1 MKKLVGMIL
10 VSILAVLL
18 GGTCLAAPA
27 FTDTPQSEATA
38 ATPDDPVN
46 LADDVPVYGYVGR
59 ANAGG
64 VDVDG
69 DGVIDIEVKS
79 SDILD
84 MTVPL
89 KIPLVAAPYGSA
101 AKIYAAPAVR
111 VYNNNEDTGTS
122 VKVSIVGFDARNG
135 THGITLAAGPSD
147 DNSIA
152 LQAIRPEGQRAPFD
166 FPDGAGYVC
175 NASEASPIVLGEVPG
190 LEDRCF
196 TYGSELPAGFLTQH
210 MGQKL
215 EYLNTFRFDKA

>member
-1 MKKLVGMIL
+1 MKKLVSIIL
-10 VSILAVLL
+10 VIILAIFP
-18 GGTCLAAPA
+18 GSMCLAAPA

-38 ATPDDPVN
+38 AAPDDPAN
-46 LADDVPVYGYVGR
+46 LTGDVPVYGYVGR
-59 ANAGG
+59 AKAGG

-89 KIPLVAAPYGSA
+89 KIPLVAAPYAGA

-122 VKVSIVGFDARNG
+122 VKVSIVGFDAQGG
-135 THGITLAAGPSD
+135 THGITLVAGAPD
-147 DNSIA
+147 ENSIA
-152 LQAIRPEGQRAPFD
+152 LQAIRPEGQRDPFD
-166 FPDGAGYVC
+166 FPVGAGYVC
-175 NASEASPIVLGEVPG
+175 NASEANPIVLGEVPG
-190 LEDRCF
+190 LGDRCF
-196 TYGSELPAGFLTQH
+196 TYGSDLPAGFLTQH

-215 EYLNTFRFDKA
+215 EYWNTFRFDKV